1 MLEIIFI
8 TSNIAKLEHA
18 RYLCRNYAI
27 RISKQKYYGIGY
39 AEPRICDRKKLIE
52 QSINDAIRR
61 CHKYM
66 SGSEGKFFFIEDT
79 SVIIH
84 ALSKDKEYPGVDIKY
99 WMQENNFASVDKQL
113 KTLGNDRRVTV
124 RSDLV
129 LILPRYAQQQIGTID
144 TYKIFT
150 SGVSGTIVNKEIEIE
165 TQPLYPWLSGNTFNK
180 WFVPEGCE
188 SPISTLSIEIADQHD
203 FRAGAFKEMLHFLEQ
218 HKFIQKK
225 RKQKEL
231 PYQTGLDFKPSIFIV
246 CGPTCAGKT
255 TLAIHLMKTYR
266 YYHIEASD
274 FMYLSYYERHGVGS
288 TVRIGNFAEQA
299 LNNNPS
305 IVVDQ
310 IIKNIQYLCDIPII
324 ITGFRSPDEIIRFKH
339 QYKGSLNIEVVFV
352 DADQTKRYLRSQR
365 RNRHDSQKD
374 RDTFNKDDQQQE
386 NMGLSKLRQ
395 ELALNTIEN
404 NGSIEDYIETFKKH
418 YNKQLSGLGYA
429 TNTDLRYSLK
439 PGRLEDEIILALAE
453 KFESGKYYTT
463 TEIVHLINNAF
474 DYSESP
480 KSKNNVSRYFNQY
493 FYPYY
498 EINLDG
504 GKRYYRLSHTGLG
517 RAHWLRYKLIQHKFM
532 NKNMC
537 LL

>member
-1 MLEIIFI
+1 MPEIIFI
-8 TSNIAKLEHA
+8 TSNIAKLAHA
-18 RYLCRNYAI
+18 RHLCRDYAI
-27 RISKQKYYGIGY
+27 SISKQKYYGIGY
-39 AEPRICDRKKLIE
+39 IEPRIHDRKKLIE
-52 QSINDAIRR
+52 QSIEDVIRR
-61 CHKYM
+61 CRKYM
-66 SGSEGKFFFIEDT
+66 TCAEGKFFFIEDT

-84 ALSKDKEYPGVDIKY
+84 ALSKDREYPGVDIKY

-113 KTLGNDRRVTV
+113 KTLGNDRRATV

-129 LILPRYAQQQIGTID
+129 LILPRYAQRQIDTID

-150 SGVSGTIVNKEIEIE
+150 SSVTGSIVDKEMEIE

-180 WFVPEGCE
+180 WFVPNGCKN
-188 SPISTLSIEIADQHD
+188 PISTLPIEIADQYD

-231 PYQTGLDFKPSIFIV
+231 SYQTGLDFKPTIFIV

-274 FMYLSYYERHGVGS
+274 FMYLSYYERHGVCS
-288 TVRIGNFAEQA
+288 TVKIGDFAEQA
-299 LNNNPS
+299 LSNNPS

-310 IIKNIQYLCDIPII
+310 IMKNIHKLGDIPII
-324 ITGFRSPDEIIRFKH
+324 ITGFRSPSEIISFKK
-339 QYKGSLNIEVVFV
+339 QYKGALNIEVIFV
-352 DADQTKRYLRSQR
+352 DADQTKRYLRSQL
-365 RNRHDSQKD
+365 RNRRDSQND
-374 RDTFNKDDQQQE
+374 RETFNKDDQQQE

-395 ELALNTIEN
+395 ELVLNTIEN
-404 NGSIEDYIETFKKH
+404 NDSIEDYIETFKKR
-418 YNKQLSGLGYA
+418 YSKQLSGLKYA
-429 TNTDLRYSLK
+429 TNTDSISSLK
-439 PGRLEDEIILALAE
+439 PRRLEDEIILVLAE

-463 TEIVHLINNAF
+463 TEIVHLINNTF

-504 GKRYYRLSHTGLG
+504 GKRYYRLSQTGLG
-517 RAHWLRYKLIQHKFM
+517 RAHWLRYKLIQHNFM
-532 NKNMC
+532 NTILY